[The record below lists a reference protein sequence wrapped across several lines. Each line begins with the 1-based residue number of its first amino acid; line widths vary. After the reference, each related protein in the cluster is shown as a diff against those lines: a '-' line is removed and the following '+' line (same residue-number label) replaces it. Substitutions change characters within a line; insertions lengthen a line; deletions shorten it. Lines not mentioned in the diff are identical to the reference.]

1 MATLANVFL
10 YSLCVRVKIL
20 LISTIFDQISK
31 MGRVGD
37 NKLNKHPIISA
48 PLLSLFLNIFPPSN
62 NENEGRQLLRQIPSI
77 IKDEKDKQEEQ
88 YGRRSPWLM
97 LRMC

>member
-1 MATLANVFL
+1 MKLANVFL
-10 YSLCVRVKIL
+10 LIVCKSKNL

-31 MGRVGD
+31 RGRVGD
-37 NKLNKHPIISA
+37 DKLDKHPIISA
-48 PLLSLFLNIFPPSN
+48 PLISLFLNIFPPSSD
-62 NENEGRQLLRQIPSI
+62 ENEGRQLLRQIPSI